1 MNELLIAIGLVF
13 VLEGLVFAVFPE
25 EWKKMVTAAQ
35 NMPAGELRKFGI
47 GAMALGVFLVWLVR

>member
-25 EWKKMVTAAQ
+25 EWKKMVATAQ
-35 NMPAGELRKFGI
+35 KMPATELRKIGI
-47 GAMALGVFLVWLVR
+47 GAMALGVFLVWLIR